1 MAGTWRGVHTA
12 LVTPF
17 DDKGGV
23 DVQAWGTLLRRQL
36 AAHVHGLVVNGTTG
50 ESPTLDAAE
59 RDRLLAAALDL
70 AGDRAVVTMGVGTND
85 TRSTV
90 ANVERAKALGAH
102 AGLLVLPYYNKPPI
116 AGLVE
121 HVRAAAAPGL
131 PLVVYHVPGR
141 TAQRLAARDLAT
153 LCNLPGVVAC
163 KEATGDIQFLQDLQL
178 HTALPQLSGDD
189 FTWLPA
195 LSVGAAGVISVL
207 SNVAPADT
215 VAVFEAWERGD
226 VAAAR
231 SRHARLYPLVQF
243 LFSTTNPIPAK
254 AALAAMGLCSPACRL
269 PLVAGEPPP
278 AALLDGV
285 A

>member
-1 MAGTWRGVHTA
+1 VGAAWRGVHTA

-17 DDKGGV
+17 DATGAIDWA
-23 DVQAWGTLLRRQL
+23 AWESLLRRQL
-36 AAHVHGLVVNGTTG
+36 AASIHGLVVSGTTG
-50 ESPTLDAAE
+50 ESPTLDADE
-59 RDRLLAAALDL
+59 RDRLLSTALDA

-90 ANVERAKALGAH
+90 ANAERAKALGAH

-121 HVRAAAAPGL
+121 HLRAAAAPGL

-141 TAQRLAARDLAT
+141 TAQRLPARDLAA

-163 KEATGDIQFLQDLQL
+163 KEATGDLQFLQDLQRL
-178 HTALPQLSGDD
+178 TALPQLSGDD

-195 LSVGAAGVISVL
+195 LSVGAAGVVSVL
-207 SNVAPADT
+207 SNVAPADC
-215 VAVFEAWERGD
+215 VALFQAWERGD
-226 VAAAR
+226 PAAAR
-231 SRHARLYPLVQF
+231 SIHARLYPLVQY

-254 AALAAMGLCSPACRL
+254 AALAAMGLCARGCRA

-278 AALLDGV
+278 PALLDGV